1 MKFIISIGTN
11 LCHVEALLNLNKAEI
26 LLNDLFH
33 GDAKFSHYYET
44 EGVGSG
50 VGKKY
55 YNEVAIGETDLSYIE
70 IRNKLK
76 QIESDL
82 GRTIETKKQGIVPI
96 DLDLIKLGDIIYK
109 VKDLEQEYVKIGL
122 EMLGV

>member
-11 LCHVEALLNLNKAEI
+11 LCRVEALLNLNKAEV
-26 LLNDLFH
+26 LLYNLFH
-33 GDAKFSHYYET
+33 GDVQFSHYYET
-44 EGVGSG
+44 DGVGSG
-50 VGKKY
+50 EGKKY
-55 YNEVAIGETDLSYIE
+55 YNEVAIGETELSYIE

-76 QIESDL
+76 QFESDM
-82 GRTIETKKQGIVPI
+82 GRTIDTKKQGVVPI

-109 VKDLEQEYVKIGL
+109 AKDFEQEYVKIGL